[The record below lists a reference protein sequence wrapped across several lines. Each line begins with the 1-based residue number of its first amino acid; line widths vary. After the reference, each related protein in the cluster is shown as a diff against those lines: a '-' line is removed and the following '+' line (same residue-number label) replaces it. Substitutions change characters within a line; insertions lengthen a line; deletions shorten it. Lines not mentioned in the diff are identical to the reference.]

1 MVRFWALLWT
11 GNMARMDER
20 RNPHILT
27 GKHQGTFIL
36 KTKNMGDN
44 INMNF
49 K

>member
-1 MVRFWALLWT
+1 
-11 GNMARMDER
+11 MARLEER

-36 KTKNMGDN
+36 KTKKKMGDN